1 MKLDKTEIARR
12 QLGTALALFLEDS
25 DPVSVHTLACAGC
38 EIAEHLTRKAGE
50 EPFSTHALLTFPDL
64 DHGEIRRLQNQ
75 YWNAF
80 KHAQTRDG
88 IEREDSE
95 LLERFGD
102 EVNDH
107 TLFVGWHDYMLAVGA
122 LPMEAQIFQAWY
134 FALYPEKSNPE
145 VDTRIYRQL
154 FPMLPSKFRADQK
167 RALRQVISSF
177 REDAEVMTHPKTDPR
192 PLMLRA

>member
-12 QLGTALALFLEDS
+12 QLGTALALFLQDC
-25 DPVSVHTLACAGC
+25 DPVSVHALACAGC

-64 DHGEIRRLQNQ
+64 DIGKIRRLKNQ

-80 KHAQTRDG
+80 KHAQMRDG

-107 TLFVGWHDYMLAVGA
+107 TLYIGWHDYMLAVGI
-122 LPMEAQIFQAWY
+122 LPIEAQIFEAWY
-134 FALYPEKSNPE
+134 FALYLEKLNPE
-145 VDTRIYRQL
+145 VDTTTHRRL
-154 FPMLPSKFRADQK
+154 FPMLPNKCRADQK
-167 RALRQVISSF
+167 GALREVISSY
-177 REDAEVMTHPKTDPR
+177 RRNAEVMTHPKTDPR